1 MGTYK
6 ADTHGQERQ
15 EEKVSL
21 LIIQMDTLILPD
33 PPQPATL
40 EFRNTKWPNNNFT
53 SNSRERRRLTKR
65 EAGQAGLLGHP
76 KLTSGGGG
84 CEAARG
90 GVAANPSSNPNLEH
104 SGQRVWQKYPV
115 PERKLSL
122 RMPRVLQPKGNGVL
136 PTPETAH
143 AGPAAGPNLKGG
155 SSPAAPRPGGGRWA
169 SGRRGRVFT
178 NKGAGA
184 RGGGARGAGPGPRD
198 THPARCRP
206 SRPGQPPPAP
216 APGLAALRPPP
227 PPPRD
232 PARAAAAATGTRP
245 HNASLFSPPPAHTA
259 PRHAAAGGRADE
271 WPKT

>member
-1 MGTYK
+1 MK
-6 ADTHGQERQ
+6 KHVEVR
-15 EEKVSL
+15 
-21 LIIQMDTLILPD
+21 
-33 PPQPATL
+33 
-40 EFRNTKWPNNNFT
+40 T
-53 SNSRERRRLTKR
+53 SEPLVP
-65 EAGQAGLLGHP
+65 H
-76 KLTSGGGG
+76 
-84 CEAARG
+84 
-90 GVAANPSSNPNLEH
+90 LEH
-104 SGQRVWQKYPV
+104 SGQRVWKKYPV

-122 RMPRVLQPKGNGVL
+122 RTPRVLQPKGNGVL
-136 PTPETAH
+136 PTPGTSH
-143 AGPAAGPNLKGG
+143 AGPAAPHLEGG

-169 SGRRGRVFT
+169 SGWRGRVFT

-216 APGLAALRPPP
+216 APGFAALRP